1 MVLLLPTA
9 MWLIIRTTPPTR
21 KFIIAG
27 LAAVNLGCLV
37 LNLLH
42 ITSFW
47 FLWVSP
53 AVLGLY
59 LLARMG
65 RSSIRSTP
73 TGSIP
78 STDRALVTA

>member
-1 MVLLLPTA
+1 MRAKQQL
-9 MWLIIRTTPPTR
+9 
-21 KFIIAG
+21 IIAG
-27 LAAVNLGCLV
+27 LVAVNFGCLV

-65 RSSIRSTP
+65 QSRVGNQPSSSV
-73 TGSIP
+73 P
-78 STDRALVTA
+78 SSDRALVPA